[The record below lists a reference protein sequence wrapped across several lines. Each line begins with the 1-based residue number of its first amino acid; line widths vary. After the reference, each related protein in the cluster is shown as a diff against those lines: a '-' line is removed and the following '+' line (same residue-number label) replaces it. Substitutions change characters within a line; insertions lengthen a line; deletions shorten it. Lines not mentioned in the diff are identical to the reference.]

1 MDYGVFLAV
10 GAVLLGCLMQRTS
23 GMGVGLIVSPVLVL
37 LLGPVAG
44 VLLANVTA
52 VVSAALMTIA
62 VRSNIDWKR
71 YAQTA
76 PVVIIGSIPAV
87 LLIGSVDA
95 GWLEM
100 IIGIV
105 LLIAVGGTTLLPSL
119 PQMPLIPAGI
129 TAGIFGGFLNTAVG
143 VASPAYLIYAQVTS
157 WEHKP
162 FAATLQPLFF
172 TMGVVSIIVK
182 TAFGLSSSIVMPPW
196 PLLIGVAVAVP
207 IGVFL
212 AGKLAPKVPVTA
224 AHRLAVAVV
233 IVGAAATL
241 VRGLLQVLPG

>member
-1 MDYGVFLAV
+1 MDYEVFLAV
-10 GAVLLGCLMQRTS
+10 GAVLLGCLIQRTS

-44 VLLANVTA
+44 VLLTNITA
-52 VVSAALMTIA
+52 VVSAALMSLA

-76 PVVIIGSIPAV
+76 PTVILGAIPAV
-87 LLIGSVDA
+87 LLIGSVDP
-95 GWLEM
+95 GWLE
-100 IIGIV
+100 ITIGIV

-129 TAGIFGGFLNTAVG
+129 TTGIFGGFLNTAVG

-157 WEHKP
+157 WKHTS

-172 TMGVVSIIVK
+172 TMGLIAIILK
-182 TAFGLSSSIVMPPW
+182 TAFGLSASISMPPRS
-196 PLLIGVAVAVP
+196 LVIGVAAAVP
-207 IGVFL
+207 LGVFI
-212 AGKLAPKVPVTA
+212 AGKLAPKIPVTA

-233 IVGAAATL
+233 ILGAAGTF
-241 VRGLLQVLPG
+241 VRGLLQVFAG